1 MNARKP
7 RPTVLAVLSLLA
19 LLAFPIAAAL
29 AAPLYTITVSV
40 NPAGA
45 GTVSLDPYK
54 AAGYSKNNVVTLT
67 ATPAPNTAWKF
78 DSWSGAVSGTQ
89 NPITL
94 RVGSNAVVTAKFVDP
109 TSGGGSARPP
119 LPASNMI
126 VGYFAQ
132 WDIYQRNYLVKNVET
147 SGAAAAMNVMN
158 YAFASI
164 DANLHCASLDTF
176 ADYGK
181 AFSASESVDGVADTY
196 SQSLKGNF
204 NQILKLK
211 ARHPHLR
218 VLLSLGGWTESY
230 RFSDAALPENRTAF
244 VKSCIDTF
252 MRGNTAGVFDGFDI
266 DWEYPGSCGNT
277 CACVPPTGQLPRP
290 AAGVPQPARRPGQRG
305 PRAPTQPHYLL
316 TVAAPAGAAK
326 YSAMN
331 LQEMHGPVD
340 WINVMAYDFHGSWEP
355 YGPTNHA
362 AALYRSTCEP
372 ENGDWG
378 DKAIQA
384 YLDAGVPASKLLL
397 GVPFY
402 GHGWRG
408 VAAVNYGFCQPASGL
423 ARGVYER
430 GTNDYEVL
438 DAQNRTERPD
448 AATATHWSFNGSEF
462 WSFDD
467 TDSLAIKAGYVNATR
482 QLRGMMFWE
491 LSGDTGDGRLVK
503 ALRSGPRRP
512 TRDPVVIPG
521 R

>member
-1 MNARKP
+1 MNARKL
-7 RPTVLAVLSLLA
+7 RPALLAAVSLLA
-19 LLAFPIAAAL
+19 LLAFPMAAAV
-29 AAPLYTITVSV
+29 AAPLYKITVSV
-40 NPAGA
+40 TPAGA
-45 GTVSLDPYK
+45 GNVSLDPYK
-54 AAGYSKNNVVTLT
+54 TGYAKNNIVTLT
-67 ATPAPNTAWKF
+67 ATPAPGTAWKF

-94 RVGSNAVVTAKFVDP
+94 RVGGNAAVTATFVGAS
-109 TSGGGSARPP
+109 SGGGADRPP

-147 SGAAAAMNVMN
+147 SGAADVMNVMN

-164 DANLHCASLDTF
+164 DTNLHCASLDTF

-196 SQSLKGNF
+196 SQPLKGNF

-211 ARHPHLR
+211 ARHPQLR

-230 RFSDAALPENRTAF
+230 RFSDAALLANREAF
-244 VKSCIDTF
+244 VRSCIETF
-252 MRGNTAGVFDGFDI
+252 MSGNAAGVFDGFDI

-277 CACVPPTGQLPRP
+277 CNWRAEDWDNFPALLQEFRRQLDDLATA
-290 AAGVPQPARRPGQRG
+290 AAGTTP
-305 PRAPTQPHYLL
+305 PHYLL

-326 YSAMN
+326 YSVMN
-331 LQEMHGPVD
+331 LPLMHGPLD

-355 YGPTNHA
+355 NGPANHA
-362 AALYRSTCEP
+362 AALKQSSCEP
-372 ENGDWG
+372 DSGDWG
-378 DKAIQA
+378 DKAVRA

-408 VAAVNYGFCQPASGL
+408 VTALDYGVCQAASGL

-438 DAQNRTERPD
+438 DGQARPEQYDPD
-448 AATATHWSFNGSEF
+448 AVAHWSFNGSEF

-467 TDSLAIKAGYVNATR
+467 TDSLAAKAGYVNDPAR
-482 QLRGMMFWE
+482 PLRGMMFWE
-491 LSGDTGDGRLVK
+491 LSGDTADGRLVK
-503 ALRSGPRRP
+503 ALRSSLG
-512 TRDPVVIPG
+512 DPPETP
-521 R
+521 

>member
-1 MNARKP
+1 MNAREP
-7 RPTVLAVLSLLA
+7 RPAVLAAMSLVA

-29 AAPLYTITVSV
+29 AGSPLYQIKVTVVGEGS
-40 NPAGA
+40 
-45 GTVSLDPYK
+45 VSLDPYRT
-54 AAGYSKNNVVTLT
+54 GYQKNNIVTLT
-67 ATPAPNTAWKF
+67 AIPAPGTDSTF
-78 DSWSGAVSGTQ
+78 DRWSGAVSGTQ

-94 RVGSNAVVTAKFVDP
+94 RVAGNAAVTATFVDP
-109 TSGGGSARPP
+109 GSGGGSERPP
-119 LPASNMI
+119 LPASKMI

-132 WDIYQRNYLVKNVET
+132 WAIYQRNYLVKNVET
-147 SGAAAAMNVMN
+147 SGAADAINVMN

-196 SQSLKGNF
+196 SQPLKGNF

-211 ARHPHLR
+211 ARHPQLR

-230 RFSDAALPENRTAF
+230 RFSDAALPANRAAF

-252 MRGNTAGVFDGFDI
+252 MGGNAAGVFDGFDI

-277 CACVPPTGQLPRP
+277 CNWRPEDRDNFPALLEEFRRQLDELAAKVP
-290 AAGVPQPARRPGQRG
+290 AGTTP
-305 PRAPTQPHYLL
+305 PHYLL
-316 TVAAPAGAAK
+316 TVAAPAGVAT
-326 YSAMN
+326 YSVMN
-331 LQEMHGPVD
+331 LAAMHGPLD
-340 WINVMAYDFHGSWEP
+340 WINVMAYDFHGPWELN
-355 YGPTNHA
+355 GPANHA
-362 AALYRSTCEP
+362 AALYQSTCEP
-372 ENGDWG
+372 AGGDWG

-384 YLDAGVPASKLLL
+384 YLGAGVPAAKLLL

-408 VAAVNYGFCQPASGL
+408 VAAVDYGFCQPASGL

-438 DAQNRTERPD
+438 DGQARPERFD
-448 AATATHWSFNGSEF
+448 AATAAHWSFNGSEF

-467 TDSLAIKAGYVNATR
+467 TDSLAVKAGYVNAGTR
-482 QLRGMMFWE
+482 PLRGMMFWE
-491 LSGDTGDGRLVK
+491 LSGDTADGRLVK
-503 ALRSGPRRP
+503 ALRTGLGEPP
-512 TRDPVVIPG
+512 ATP
-521 R
+521 

>member
-1 MNARKP
+1 MNTRKP
-7 RPTVLAVLSLLA
+7 RPTVLAAFSLLA
-19 LLAFPIAAAL
+19 LLALPIAAAL
-29 AAPLYTITVSV
+29 AAPLYTIKVSV
-40 NPAGA
+40 IPADA
-45 GTVSLDPYK
+45 GTVTLDPAK
-54 AAGYSKNNVVTLT
+54 TGYQKNNIVTLT
-67 ATPAPNTAWKF
+67 AIPAPGTTWKF
-78 DSWSGAVSGTQ
+78 DRWSGAVSGTQ

-94 RVGSNAVVTAKFVDP
+94 RVSGNAAVTASFVDP
-109 TSGGGSARPP
+109 GSGSGSERPP
-119 LPASNMI
+119 LPTSKMI

-196 SQSLKGNF
+196 SQALKGNF

-211 ARHPHLR
+211 ARHPQLR

-230 RFSDAALPENRTAF
+230 RFSDAALPANRTAF

-252 MRGNTAGVFDGFDI
+252 MRGTTAGVFDGFDI

-277 CACVPPTGQLPRP
+277 CASRAEDWDNFPALLQEFRNQLDDLAKEVPTGT
-290 AAGVPQPARRPGQRG
+290 
-305 PRAPTQPHYLL
+305 TQPHYLL
-316 TVAAPAGAAK
+316 TAAAPAGAAK

-331 LQEMHGPVD
+331 VSAMHGPLD

-355 YGPTNHA
+355 NGPTNHA
-362 AALYRSTCEP
+362 AALYQSRCEP
-372 ENGDWG
+372 VQGDWG
-378 DKAIQA
+378 DKAIRA

-408 VAAVNYGFCQPASGL
+408 VAAVDYGFCQPASGL

-438 DAQNRTERPD
+438 DGQARPERLDPD
-448 AATATHWSFNGSEF
+448 AVAHWSFNGSEF

-467 TDSLAIKAGYVNATR
+467 TDTLAIKAGYVNASAR
-482 QLRGMMFWE
+482 PLRGMMFWE
-491 LSGDTGDGRLVK
+491 LSGDTADGRLVK
-503 ALRSGPRRP
+503 ALRTGLGDATVAP
-512 TRDPVVIPG
+512 
-521 R
+521 